1 MHDSRLARTGVPV
14 RGLLVRTV
22 LLLSVAIPSVSSD
35 GVEAQTPV
43 EGELRQFV
51 SFTFQPGRMGD
62 AVTLYREEVVPLY
75 EQDSHLL
82 SFRAFR
88 EAESPVPVELVV
100 VRAFRGMAGMDASGG
115 DLRAAAERAGT
126 SVGALY
132 GRIAAFSTGH
142 IDEFVAMVPE
152 WGSGDPTASRLTAFV
167 RLRLVPGLRQ
177 EAEAALAEL
186 ATWEREHGIAVA
198 AGRFIL
204 SDGWEVMRLVGFGDL
219 AEYEEWLRATAETP
233 AGAVLRA
240 ATVERSTALLG
251 PMPELERD
259 GSRER

>member
-1 MHDSRLARTGVPV
+1 MHESRLARTGVPV
-14 RGLLVRTV
+14 RGGLARAL
-22 LLLSVAIPSVSSD
+22 LLLSVAMPSVPSD
-35 GVEAQTPV
+35 PVEAQAPV
-43 EGELRQFV
+43 EGEVRQFV

-62 AVTLYREEVVPLY
+62 AVALYRDEVVPLY

-88 EAESPVPVELVV
+88 EAESPAPVDLVV

-132 GRIAAFSTGH
+132 GRIAALSTGH
-142 IDEFVAMVPE
+142 TDEFVAMVPA

-167 RLRLVPGLRQ
+167 RLRLAPGKRD

-186 ATWEREHGIAVA
+186 GGWEREQGIAVA

-204 SDGWEVMRLVGFGDL
+204 SDGWEVMRLVGFDDL
-219 AEYEEWLRATAETP
+219 ADYESWLRASSETS
-233 AGAVLRA
+233 AGERLRVG
-240 ATVERSTALLG
+240 TVERSTALLG
-251 PMPELERD
+251 AVPELAIR
-259 GSRER
+259 